1 MNKLKNLRIVVA
13 ILLGLQILMFGQV
26 PTPKGL
32 WRFEDSS
39 RLTKADIG
47 TELELVGAQT
57 AIFGPGNGAVKIGKG
72 SFYKM
77 NHGIVPPNNAYYV
90 NEYTLQFDFR
100 IPSLAAWHSF
110 FQTSPNNSNDG
121 DCFINNNGN
130 VGVEATGYSD
140 YSVRANEWYRL
151 VVSVKNGFFHEY
163 YLDGQQTC
171 NGIVQS
177 LHGRFALDKILLLF
191 ADNNGEDGE
200 IDCAEIAIWD
210 KALSTE
216 EIKSLGGFGHTITGV
231 KQNQLILKPY
241 LQAPTPNSIYVCW
254 HDPSDL
260 FTKVEYGTTTS
271 LGGLVLGNSELIFTP
286 YRWHSV
292 KLEKLLPNTEYYY
305 RVVSGSGASQIYSF
319 RTQPESEYKG
329 KLRFLLLSDTHSNDT
344 TMVVKIVQQA
354 KEKLQE
360 LYGRDYQNKVNMV
373 LHSGDLV
380 MSGNDINQ
388 WTQQY
393 FTPMSKISANI
404 PFMTVAGN
412 HEGENRNYYSYMK
425 YDDHSD
431 LPEDIKERFWSLT
444 LGNTAIIGLNSN
456 LLNLSAVKQLTWL
469 DQKLSEIEA
478 NTKID
483 FVFLLVHHLPI
494 SELWGEG
501 ISDNGS
507 KYVNYQIIPILKK
520 YSKVVQLSYGHTH
533 GFERGTIETE
543 AANSQGDFRIVCGGG
558 GGGEVDRWGSFR
570 NQDFSNIHISLDQ
583 YCYQIIEIDVAN
595 RTFESSLYSLGNY
608 SKSKNSELMDRWY
621 KKIDQAAPEKPE
633 AYSPSINFS
642 RVVLNTSAISSDSLM
657 SVRVQ
662 IADGADYNNCIV
674 NTMVNWKN
682 VYGVDG
688 NYNPVDLNKNINL
701 TKLSF
706 NRSLF
711 VTDKNYFYR
720 VQYRDH
726 NLKWSPWSNT
736 VQFKATTSSDDDA
749 LADGVALK
757 QNFPNPYNSTTK
769 IIYKIQKRSFITLKV
784 YDILGNEISV
794 LVNEEK
800 DAGEYEAEFDG
811 RNLSS
816 GVYFYKLQAG
826 DYSKTK
832 KLTLVR

>member
-1 MNKLKNLRIVVA
+1 MNKFKNLRIVAA

-32 WRFEDSS
+32 WRFDDYSK
-39 RLTKADIG
+39 LTKADIG
-47 TELELVGAQT
+47 NDLELVGAQT
-57 AIFGPGNGAVKIGKG
+57 AIPGPGNGAVKIGKG

-77 NHGIVPPNNAYYV
+77 NHGIVPPNNVYYV

-100 IPSLAAWHSF
+100 IPSFATWYCF
-110 FQTSPNNSNDG
+110 FQTSSNNSNDG

-130 VGVEATGYSD
+130 IGVEATGYSD
-140 YSVRANEWYRL
+140 YSIKSNEWYRL

-163 YLDGQQTC
+163 YLDGQQVC

-210 KALSTE
+210 KALSAD

-231 KQNQLILKPY
+231 QQNQLILKPY
-241 LQAPTPNSIYVCW
+241 LQAPTSNSIYVCW
-254 HDPSDL
+254 HDPNDS
-260 FTKVEYGTTTS
+260 FTKVEYGTTAL
-271 LGGLVLGNSELIFTP
+271 LGESALGNSEMIFPP

-292 KLEKLLPNTEYYY
+292 KLEKLLPNKEYFY
-305 RVVSGSGASQIYSF
+305 RVVSGSGTSQVYSF
-319 RTQPESEYKG
+319 KTQPDNDYKG
-329 KLRFLLLSDTHSNDT
+329 KLRFLLLSDTHSDDT
-344 TMVVKIVQQA
+344 TMVGKIIQQA

-360 LYGRDYQNKVNMV
+360 LYGSDYQNKVNMV

-380 MSGNDINQ
+380 MSGNDITQ
-388 WTQQY
+388 WTKQY
-393 FTPMSKISANI
+393 FAPMSKISGNI

-431 LPEDIKERFWSLT
+431 LPDDLKERFWTLT

-478 NTKID
+478 NPKID

-501 ISDNGS
+501 ITDNGS
-507 KYVNYQIIPILKK
+507 KYVNNQIIPILKK

-533 GFERGTIETE
+533 GFERGTIESDE
-543 AANSQGDFRIVCGGG
+543 VNSRGDFRIVCGGG

-595 RTFESSLYSLGNY
+595 KTFESSLYSLGNY
-608 SKSKNSELMDRWY
+608 SKSRNYELMDRWY
-621 KKIDQAAPEKPE
+621 KKIDQAAPEKPV
-633 AYSPSINFS
+633 AYNPSINFS

-674 NTMVNWKN
+674 NTIVNWKN

-701 TKLSF
+701 TNLSF

-726 NLKWSPWSNT
+726 NLKWSEWSNT
-736 VQFKATTSSDDDA
+736 IQFKATTSSDDDA

-800 DAGEYEAEFDG
+800 DAGEYEAKFDG